1 MLNRGKISKTP
12 VLEFGLQV
20 AVHGW
25 SLPGISYTTIPLG
38 LHYTAGDGAWVSCV
52 TLASFEV
59 VVNGKPVNI

>member
-1 MLNRGKISKTP
+1 MLNQGKTSKTP

-20 AVHGW
+20 AVHGC
-25 SLPGISYTTIPLG
+25 LPGISYTIIPLG